1 MNKKRFFTETLPI
14 TITFTAL
21 LVCGIVF
28 KQKFIKILPLF
39 ISLGVMLLNAKV
51 NRIAFIIGG
60 INAFIYCF
68 GYYMEGLYGAVFGAI
83 FSCVMQ
89 FITFFLWKKRPYG
102 KATIVRSFKNHIKII
117 LGVGIISVWLIMALF
132 LNKIGGNEVVLDSLT
147 SVLGYVMPFLV
158 MFAFIEYVP
167 LTFISSALSIVMW
180 ARIFTFGGD
189 MASITYLIYS
199 VYGFYMTV
207 KGCIKWIK
215 LYREQ
220 KQNKLENS
228 IE

>member
-39 ISLGVMLLNAKV
+39 ISLVVMLLNSKV
-51 NRIAFIIGG
+51 SKIAFIIGG
-60 INAFIYCF
+60 TNAFIYSF
-68 GYYMEGLYGAVFGAI
+68 GHYMEGLYGTVLGDI
-83 FSCVMQ
+83 FSCILQ
-89 FITFFLWKKRPYG
+89 FLTFFLWQKRPYG
-102 KATIVRSFKNHIKII
+102 NATIIRSFKNYIRII
-117 LGVGIISVWLIMALF
+117 LGVGIISAWLIMALI

-180 ARIFTFGGD
+180 ARIFAFGGD

-220 KQNKLENS
+220 KQNKLANS